1 MFPFQIHKTFYALN
15 FFVGNNNFEFVF
27 YFERTFH
34 HLYVIL
40 KIVNASQRPLQSNSS
55 KLPFQKVNV
64 LFLYIYKKSFS
75 SITLYKIIS
84 ICKQCDYMSLKQGF
98 LKKKHR

>member
-64 LFLYIYKKSFS
+64 LFFIYIKNHFHQLLYIELFQYASNV
-75 SITLYKIIS
+75 II
-84 ICKQCDYMSLKQGF
+84 
-98 LKKKHR
+98 